1 MNMDPGGRFGIVPS
15 LLPSS
20 VSPWA
25 RACRM
30 PGCFT
35 DHDDHINPNRPEKA
49 KVQLASAGKNVGGW
63 P

>member
-1 MNMDPGGRFGIVPS
+1 VTARASPPGPAPGAPS
-15 LLPSS
+15 
-20 VSPWA
+20 WA